1 MGAYRGTQSTDR
13 ALVERVK
20 LGDELAIQ
28 TLFDQNQ
35 GRLFGYINGL
45 VRDKDVVDDLVEET
59 FIRAIFHIDKYKA
72 KSSLSTWL
80 HGIARNLTYDYCRK
94 RRVRERRMPT
104 TYLENY
110 ADVGTGQIMVQ
121 SPSKTPED
129 TVGDEELHSRVRH
142 ALDDAFGQLTGKRG
156 ERQRTVLTLHY
167 YSGLTYT
174 EIAADLG
181 VSENAVK
188 CALHR
193 ARSSLTDKLKEKG
206 ITREVVEELFSAA

>member
-1 MGAYRGTQSTDR
+1 MGAYIGTQSTDR
-13 ALVERVK
+13 ALIERVK
-20 LGDELAIQ
+20 SGDEQAIQ
-28 TLFDQNQ
+28 TLFD
-35 GRLFGYINGL
+35 
-45 VRDKDVVDDLVEET
+45 
-59 FIRAIFHIDKYKA
+59 
-72 KSSLSTWL
+72 
-80 HGIARNLTYDYCRK
+80 
-94 RRVRERRMPT
+94 
-104 TYLENY
+104 
-110 ADVGTGQIMVQ
+110 
-121 SPSKTPED
+121 
-129 TVGDEELHSRVRH
+129 
-142 ALDDAFGQLTGKRG
+142 QLTGKRG